1 MAATAILYPSVQY
14 LVFELDI
21 GKQINT
27 AALLFTIDKLRL

>member
-21 GKQINT
+21 EKQINT
-27 AALLFTIDKLRL
+27 AALLFTIEKLRL